1 MKKKKKSFPK
11 VTVLLL
17 AASRSA
23 SGWER
28 CGKCESSTDLLQ

>member
-11 VTVLLL
+11 SNSP
-17 AASRSA
+17 ASGGSRSA

>member
-1 MKKKKKSFPK
+1 MKKKKKSESNSP
-11 VTVLLL
+11 
-17 AASRSA
+17 ASGGSRSA